1 MLKYYVQFYLGD
13 GDGEGDEGDGTRG
26 LLVGERCEK

>member
-1 MLKYYVQFYLGD
+1 MLWYQVQSYLGE
-13 GDGEGDEGDGTRG
+13 GDGGGDEGDGTRG